1 MTESGQVNNMQPAI
15 DSFERGEYRRAIEL
29 LEPLIKLG
37 SMKAKS
43 YLAEIYWRGEE
54 VKDLKRAARLQQEL
68 NEIYDPRSEAY
79 AIGIFRETLM
89 LLDDTGNADSA
100 RLNSL
105 FVKLKDSRYDRNLL
119 LAASIAKSERIKTR
133 GRERPLALYLKAFI
147 CATSFSQKRRILGL
161 ILIELIKPSK
171 GLIKAARNQEQKR

>member
-1 MTESGQVNNMQPAI
+1 MTKSGQVNNMQSAI
-15 DSFERGEYRRAIEL
+15 DSFQRREYRRAIEL
-29 LEPLIKLG
+29 LEPLSKLG

-43 YLAEIYWRGEE
+43 YLAEIYWHGEE

-79 AIGIFRETLM
+79 AMGIFRETLM

-105 FVKLKDSRYDRNLL
+105 L
-119 LAASIAKSERIKTR
+119 
-133 GRERPLALYLKAFI
+133 
-147 CATSFSQKRRILGL
+147 TS
-161 ILIELIKPSK
+161 
-171 GLIKAARNQEQKR
+171 

>member
-1 MTESGQVNNMQPAI
+1 MTKSGQVNNLQSAI
-15 DSFERGEYRRAIEL
+15 DSFERRDYRRAIEL

-43 YLAEIYWRGEE
+43 YLAEIYWHGDE

-68 NEIYDPRSEAY
+68 NETDDPRSEAY

-89 LLDDTGNADSA
+89 LLDDTDNADSA

-105 FVKLKDSRYDRNLL
+105 FVNLKNSRCDRNLL

-133 GRERPLALYLKAFI
+133 GREKPLALYLKAFR
-147 CATSFSQKRRILGL
+147 CATSFSQRRRILGL
-161 ILIELIKPSK
+161 IFIELIKPSK
-171 GLIKAARNQEQKR
+171 GLIEAAHNQEQKR